1 MATVRIGCSGF
12 HYSDWKGTFYPA
24 DLPQKR
30 WFHHYCAIFPAVE
43 LNVTFYRIPNQTT
56 FDTWHKQTPKNFA
69 FSLKGSRFIT
79 HVKRLV
85 VQQKSLDQ
93 FFNGALRLK
102 KKLKVVLWQL
112 PPDFQI
118 DVKRLNAFI
127 SLLKKYPVK
136 HTFEF
141 RHKSW
146 LTAEVLDICNRHN
159 ICLCMADWP
168 IFISSLQITSDFV
181 YLRRHGTGGRYDTDY
196 SKMYLKKDAFRI
208 EGYLNKGFD
217 VFVFFNNDAH
227 GYAPKNA
234 QELTRLI
241 HI

>member
-12 HYSDWKGTFYPA
+12 HYPDWKGTFYPSH
-24 DLPQKR
+24 LPQNR
-30 WFHHYCAIFPAVE
+30 WFHHYSSVFPAVE
-43 LNVTFYRIPNQTT
+43 LNVTFYRIPKQTT
-56 FDTWHKQTPKNFA
+56 FDAWLKDTPENFA

-79 HVKRLV
+79 HVKRLN
-85 VQQKSLDQ
+85 VQR
-93 FFNGALRLK
+93 G
-102 KKLKVVLWQL
+102 LWQL

-146 LTAEVLDICNRHN
+146 LTAEVLDICDKHN

-168 IFISSLQITSDFV
+168 IFISSLRITSDFV

-196 SKMYLKKDAFRI
+196 SKTYLKKDATMIKR
-208 EGYLNKGFD
+208 YLNKGLD